1 VTGKTQVDGADVARL
16 IALAALWGASFIFMR
31 VLAPALGPLF
41 TATSRV
47 FIAGMVMVA
56 YARVAGFDG
65 GLGRN
70 WRRYAAIGVVG
81 SAIPFALFSFAALR
95 LPASY
100 MAILNAATPFF
111 VLLLSAR
118 FTGERLTWPKVA
130 GLGLGFAGVALV
142 SGAGPVAVDGS
153 FLLATGACLGA
164 TFCYAANAVYIRPRA
179 ARDRRLEPGLRRPR
193 PAAGD
198 AHRAAAAPPG
208 VHARHPRQ
216 HGRVGAPLQR
226 ARLPAVLPAD
236 RRHRSHARAD
246 GDLPHPVVRHALG
259 SADPGRDDHLA
270 DGRGLPAG
278 PCRHRVR
285 VAQDFV
291 SLTKT
296 PVGTT

>member
-1 VTGKTQVDGADVARL
+1 MTGKVQVDGADVARL

-47 FIAGMVMVA
+47 FIAGVVMVA

-70 WRRYAAIGVVG
+70 WRRFAAIGVVG

-130 GLGLGFAGVALV
+130 GLGLGLAGVALV

-164 TFCYAANAVYIRPRA
+164 TFCYAANAVYIRLRAGDLAPRA
-179 ARDRRLEPGLRRPR
+179 IAGWSQVFAGFVLLPATLSRRCRPSRRSRPR
-193 PAAGD
+193 SSATWQGWRSSAA
-198 AHRAAAAPPG
+198 R
-208 VHARHPRQ
+208 
-216 HGRVGAPLQR
+216 
-226 ARLPAVLPAD
+226 
-236 RRHRSHARAD
+236 
-246 GDLPHPVVRHALG
+246 
-259 SADPGRDDHLA
+259 
-270 DGRGLPAG
+270 
-278 PCRHRVR
+278 
-285 VAQDFV
+285 
-291 SLTKT
+291 SLTCCIT
-296 PVGTT
+296 G